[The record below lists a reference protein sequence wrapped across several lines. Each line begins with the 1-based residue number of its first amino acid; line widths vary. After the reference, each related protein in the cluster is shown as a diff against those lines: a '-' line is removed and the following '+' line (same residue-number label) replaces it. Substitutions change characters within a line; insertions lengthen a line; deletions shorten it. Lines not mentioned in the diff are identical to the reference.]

1 MNNISSTEIYDS
13 ATFTLFA
20 NLKEY
25 AVKIKNAI
33 TSTEKLSDLT
43 MRNPVN
49 LDSKIQLVNKIN
61 KLEFMSD
68 SQK

>member
-20 NLKEY
+20 SLKEY
-25 AVKIKNAI
+25 AVKFKNAI

-43 MRNPVN
+43 IRNPVN

-68 SQK
+68 S

>member
-13 ATFTLFA
+13 TTYTLFA
-20 NLKEY
+20 TLKEY

-33 TSTEKLSDLT
+33 TSNEKLSDLT
-43 MRNPVN
+43 MRNPVD

-68 SQK
+68 S

>member
-13 ATFTLFA
+13 ATFALFST
-20 NLKEY
+20 LKEY
-25 AVKIKNAI
+25 VVKIKNAV
-33 TSTEKLSDLT
+33 TSDEKLSDLT
-43 MRNPVN
+43 MRSPVN

-68 SQK
+68 S